1 MARKS
6 TTTKTINDDVAREL
20 EKALDIDLT
29 LDDLEQGGIT
39 DLDIAAS
46 MEDLEAQ
53 IAKAADELVKE
64 GRATAARPA
73 PAAAA
78 AATQP
83 KAPAPKPAPAAA
95 KPAEELR
102 PAEPEASKAR
112 PAPFTPANDDR
123 QKDYRSLLQ
132 AMNRRVPTTVYW
144 AVALL
149 SVLWIGGGL
158 LLANM
163 LYGPQIWQ
171 IRSAAALAASPQA
184 IALAVGI
191 IVPVILFW
199 GFAVMVRRAQ
209 EMRLTA
215 RSMAEVAMRLAEP
228 ENLAQDRVM
237 TVGQAVRREVQAMG
251 EGIERTL
258 ARAVELETLVHAEVS
273 ELERAY
279 SDNEIRIRTL
289 VDGLGSERDAV
300 VSHAERVRAS
310 IAGAH
315 ETLKEEL
322 ASASEAL
329 SDRIRGAS
337 TQLSSTVSQSGD
349 GLVDRINFASSSIYE
364 AIDQRLDVIS
374 DRITTSGDAFAS
386 LLDTRIATLT
396 QSTDDVTRTLSDMLD
411 DRTSGMVSLLGG
423 ATQSLTA
430 EFDTRLAHV
439 QNVLAERGD
448 ALVGEFETRAEAFD
462 ARLGE
467 IGRASCRERVSFLV

>member
-6 TTTKTINDDVAREL
+6 TTTKAINDDVAREL

-64 GRATAARPA
+64 GRAAAPA
-73 PAAAA
+73 PKAAAPA
-78 AATQP
+78 QP
-83 KAPAPKPAPAAA
+83 KAPAPKPAAAA
-95 KPAEELR
+95 RPAEQLR
-102 PAEPEASKAR
+102 PAEPEAAGAR

-149 SVLWIGGGL
+149 SVLWTGSGL

-184 IALAVGI
+184 IALAVGV

-228 ENLAQDRVM
+228 ESLAQDRVM

-300 VSHAERVRAS
+300 VGHAERVRAS
-310 IAGAH
+310 ISGAH

-322 ASASEAL
+322 AGASDAL
-329 SDRIRGAS
+329 SERIRGAAS
-337 TQLSSTVSQSGD
+337 QLSSTVARSEEHTSELQSPD
-349 GLVDRINFASSSIYE
+349 T
-364 AIDQRLDVIS
+364 IS
-374 DRITTSGDAFAS
+374 YAVFC
-386 LLDTRIATLT
+386 
-396 QSTDDVTRTLSDMLD
+396 
-411 DRTSGMVSLLGG
+411 LG
-423 ATQSLTA
+423 
-430 EFDTRLAHV
+430 
-439 QNVLAERGD
+439 
-448 ALVGEFETRAEAFD
+448 
-462 ARLGE
+462 
-467 IGRASCRERVSFLV
+467 

>member
-78 AATQP
+78 AATAP

-112 PAPFTPANDDR
+112 LAPFTPANDDR

-184 IALAVGI
+184 IALA
-191 IVPVILFW
+191 
-199 GFAVMVRRAQ
+199 
-209 EMRLTA
+209 
-215 RSMAEVAMRLAEP
+215 
-228 ENLAQDRVM
+228 
-237 TVGQAVRREVQAMG
+237 
-251 EGIERTL
+251 
-258 ARAVELETLVHAEVS
+258 
-273 ELERAY
+273 
-279 SDNEIRIRTL
+279 
-289 VDGLGSERDAV
+289 RDAV
-300 VSHAERVRAS
+300 TGALGVSS
-310 IAGAH
+310 IAIPGLETAIFGAILIVFILFEPAGSH
-315 ETLKEEL
+315 GRWVKIRTYFEL
-322 ASASEAL
+322 FPFYRR
-329 SDRIRGAS
+329 DMFRR
-337 TQLSSTVSQSGD
+337 
-349 GLVDRINFASSSIYE
+349 
-364 AIDQRLDVIS
+364 QRSYL
-374 DRITTSGDAFAS
+374 
-386 LLDTRIATLT
+386 
-396 QSTDDVTRTLSDMLD
+396 RT
-411 DRTSGMVSLLGG
+411 
-423 ATQSLTA
+423 
-430 EFDTRLAHV
+430 
-439 QNVLAERGD
+439 ERM
-448 ALVGEFETRAEAFD
+448 R
-462 ARLGE
+462 
-467 IGRASCRERVSFLV
+467 